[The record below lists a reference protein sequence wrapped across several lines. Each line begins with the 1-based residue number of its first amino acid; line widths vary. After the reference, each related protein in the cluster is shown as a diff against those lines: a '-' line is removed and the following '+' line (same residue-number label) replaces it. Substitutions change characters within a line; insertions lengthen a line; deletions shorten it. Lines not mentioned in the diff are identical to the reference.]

1 MRSATITAAHVTGRV
16 AASLIGGYAFVWG
29 FMSLGL
35 ALGVRAGSDYEEVH
49 KLLSLVAF
57 LVYLGA
63 FCWTYVV
70 PSLGRAW
77 AVLGGGGA
85 LMTLLAWLLTQS
97 LA

>member
-1 MRSATITAAHVTGRV
+1 MHRAPPTAAHVTGRV

-35 ALGVRAGSDYEEVH
+35 ALGVRAGADYEEAFQ
-49 KLLSLVAF
+49 LLGLVAF

-70 PSLGRAW
+70 PSLMRAW

-85 LMTLLAWLLTQS
+85 LMTALAWVLTRS
-97 LA
+97 LG